1 MKPSSQQEQRY
12 RLTASNVAAYFKHRC
27 DRNFRWNTVEA
38 VCRMKPGIGWNVP
51 RRRHEHSRPGIRL
64 LMEEGD
70 RFEVGNVQSLVEE
83 HGEAAVLTEGV
94 EEEGGRSKVKDLQ
107 FEKFVEM
114 FSAPPFPRFVAQLEV
129 ILQSEQEARL
139 LKHFGL
145 DPQRVKFGPA
155 RPDLLEV
162 LPSAAEGGRPRL
174 RIWDFKASQKARHD
188 HYIQVAYYSFLL
200 DHAVR
205 EAGLTAVEVDTEFAV
220 ICSREG
226 TPPFE
231 LRPYRLAVDDFLRN
245 RAPALFDTP
254 SADAHFHLEDHC
266 SMCEYMDHCRQE
278 ADAHFD
284 LSRVAYLSSESKRR
298 LRAEGI
304 RTHRELAG
312 LADEERVGRLQGA
325 SHDLSVNLARY
336 VSAAQALE
344 DGLPRSLGATTLL
357 MPRYEDVRVVLCAEH
372 DAVTQACFALGL
384 KVYEGWDAENGKP
397 LGTEQ
402 VFVAREKGGEAQIL
416 LEFLHS
422 LNELL
427 RRVDAENR
435 EIAARPV
442 DDHPSVA
449 TAKAECD
456 GVEAATSDFKE
467 RCPRLLKTNS
477 AYESLLAERAALQ
490 ERAKQAKAALKQAQ
504 REAAWELRKQ
514 QQRLH
519 FYVYDTVDLHM
530 LRSVVERHV
539 FDEEPAELA
548 EQVSHLVRLF
558 PPSSILQDAETFR
571 SVPGT
576 VVTQVLRS
584 IVALPAPYTY
594 DLETVSKTYQP
605 TDAEGEEKGYT
616 FRPRYGFGW
625 EFTNQVAFE
634 RIHDAWSGKGYNP
647 DPRNPERQLTA
658 EGVFERI
665 EETVRNKLRATDSVI
680 RRLKQ
685 EFGDALLLRK
695 EPFLLYSEFD
705 PLDFRLLEALRTF
718 SLLETSFEELEV
730 KHVHT
735 LPVEDRVGKFVC
747 VSGLRYVDG
756 SEQPDG
762 SMWFT
767 FDAASRDV
775 KFDAGEYNLVVTP
788 ERQPEVLLG
797 DIDGRLFERS
807 FRAGDL
813 KVTLIEYDLRGDPPR
828 LRLLPDNPDKF
839 KEKLDLT
846 QPCVLDQL
854 YVDYNS
860 NRVMRVLRGL
870 HENPQAAAHLHELL
884 KGGVVEDWQP
894 PAAGC
899 GAAERRL
906 RELVEAS
913 GNNPN
918 GLLNEGQWAAW
929 RGVFREP
936 LTLIW
941 GPPGTGK
948 THTVAH
954 ILVGYAL
961 AAREAGQPLR
971 ILVTASTHH
980 AIVNVLRKT
989 AELAGEYGL
998 GIESLAV
1005 SKLQG
1010 SGNAADEE
1018 LPGSVER
1025 VGDAG
1030 LATLLGRESP
1040 CVVVGGTVWSIYKG
1054 MKEAGGLIQ
1063 QWFDVVLVDEA
1074 SQMKLS
1080 DALVAF
1086 SSSKANSNIILAG
1099 DDQQLPPIIHGSYP
1113 EEHGHMLSS
1122 VFAFVRRRLNEVSSE
1137 DPAAK
1142 ERMLFQLEEN
1152 FRMNEPLTA
1161 YPREVLYEGRF
1172 RSTKPGIRVATSQSI
1187 DFASLDPLD
1196 ILLHPERPVALCRY
1210 AAPRSFTA
1218 RNPVEAELVAAVT
1231 ERLSRILIDERT
1243 GEPFTPR
1250 EFARRALA
1258 VLSPHRAQNSA
1269 IRQAL
1274 RERGFDTAA
1283 RPLPLVDTV
1292 EKLQGKERQVI
1303 LVSYGVADEEYAS
1316 AEAEFLLS
1324 RNRFNVAATRAER
1337 KLVVFCS
1344 DTVLDLVPTDR
1355 VVLLES
1361 MMLKE
1366 FRHYCCDGHARVPW
1380 PSAEDGEILLNIQWK
1395 SFGTNPIVD
1404 G

>member
-1 MKPSSQQEQRY
+1 MKPSSQPEQRY

-38 VCRMKPGIGWNVP
+38 VLRMKPGIGWNVP
-51 RRRHEHSRPGIRL
+51 RRHHEHSRPGIRL

-70 RFEVGNVQSLVEE
+70 RFEVGNVESYLEA
-83 HGEAAVLTEGV
+83 HGEAAVLSEGI
-94 EEEGGRSKVKDLQ
+94 EEEGGRRKVKDLK
-107 FEKFVEM
+107 FERFVEA
-114 FSAPPFPRFVAQLEV
+114 FAAAPFPQFVAQLEV
-129 ILQSEQEARL
+129 ILQPEQEARL
-139 LKHFGL
+139 LGQFGL
-145 DPQRVKFGPA
+145 DPRRVKVGPA

-162 LPSAAEGGRPRL
+162 LPPAAEGGRTRL

-205 EAGLTAVEVDTEFAV
+205 ETGLTSVEVDLDFAV

-254 SADAHFHLEDHC
+254 SADAHFHVEDHC
-266 SMCEYMDHCRQE
+266 SMCEYMDQCRQE
-278 ADAHFD
+278 ADAHYD
-284 LSRVAYLSSESKRR
+284 LSRVAYISSESKRR
-298 LRAEGI
+298 LRAEGV
-304 RTHRELAG
+304 RTHRELAA
-312 LADEERVGRLQGA
+312 LADEARVERLQA
-325 SHDLSVNLARY
+325 SSHDLSVNLTRY
-336 VSAAQALE
+336 VSAALALE
-344 DGLPRSLGATTLL
+344 DGLPRGLGATTLL

-372 DAVTQACFALGL
+372 DAVTQTCFALGL

-397 LGTEQ
+397 LGIEQ

-416 LEFLHS
+416 LEFLRS

-442 DDHPSVA
+442 NDHPSVA

-456 GVEAATSDFKE
+456 GAEAAAGDFKA
-467 RCPRLLKTNS
+467 RCPRLLKTNP

-490 ERAKQAKAALKQAQ
+490 ERAKQAKVALKQAQ
-504 REAAWELRKQ
+504 REASWELRKQ
-514 QQRLH
+514 QRRLH
-519 FYVYDTVDLHM
+519 FYVYDTLDLHV
-530 LRSVVERHV
+530 LRSIIERHV
-539 FDEEPAELA
+539 FDEEPAEMI

-558 PPSSILQDAETFR
+558 PSSSILQDAETFR

-594 DLETVSKTYQP
+594 DLATVSKAYQP

-647 DPRNPERQLTA
+647 DPRNPERQLSA
-658 EGVFERI
+658 EGVYERI
-665 EETVRNKLRATDSVI
+665 EETVRDKLRATDSVI

-685 EFGDALLLRK
+685 EFGDSLLLRK
-695 EPFLLYSEFD
+695 EPFLLYGEFD

-718 SLLETSFEELEV
+718 SLLETSLEELEV

-747 VSGLRYVDG
+747 VSGLRFVEG

-797 DIDGRLFERS
+797 DADGKLFERS
-807 FRAGDL
+807 FRAGDF
-813 KVTLIEYDLRGDPPR
+813 KVTLVEYDLRGNPPC

-839 KEKLDLT
+839 KERLDLT

-860 NRVMRVLRGL
+860 GRVMRVLRGL

-884 KGGVVEDWQP
+884 KGGAIGGWQP
-894 PAAGC
+894 PVAAYA
-899 GAAERRL
+899 AAERRL
-906 RELVEAS
+906 RELIEAS
-913 GNNPN
+913 GNNPD

-929 RGVFREP
+929 RGIFGEP

-961 AAREAGQPLR
+961 AALDAGRPLR
-971 ILVTASTHH
+971 ILVTAATHH

-989 AELAGEYGL
+989 AELAGAYGPGAAGL
-998 GIESLAV
+998 TVA
-1005 SKLQG
+1005 KLQG
-1010 SGNAADEE
+1010 SGNPADEE
-1018 LPGSVER
+1018 LPTSVGR
-1025 VGDAG
+1025 VADAG
-1030 LATLLGRESP
+1030 LAALLQSESP
-1040 CVVVGGTVWSIYKG
+1040 CVVVGGTVWSVYKG
-1054 MKEAGGLIQ
+1054 MKEAGALIQ

-1074 SQMKLS
+1074 SQMKLP
-1080 DALVAF
+1080 DALIAF

-1113 EEHGHMLSS
+1113 EEYGHMLNS
-1122 VFAFVRRRLNEVSSE
+1122 VFAFVRHRINDAAAE
-1137 DPAAK
+1137 DPAIK
-1142 ERMLFQLEEN
+1142 GRTLFQLEEN

-1161 YPREVLYEGRF
+1161 YPRDVLYEGRF
-1172 RSTKPGIRVATSQSI
+1172 RSTKPEIRIATTQPIAFDSADII
-1187 DFASLDPLD
+1187 DL
-1196 ILLHPERPVALCRY
+1196 LLHPERPVVICHY

-1218 RNPVEAELVAAVT
+1218 RNPVEAELVAALA
-1231 ERLSRILIDERT
+1231 EKLSRVLIDEKT
-1243 GEPFTPR
+1243 EEVFTPR

-1274 RERGFDTAA
+1274 RERGFDTASK
-1283 RPLPLVDTV
+1283 PLPLIDTV

-1303 LVSYGVADEEYAS
+1303 LVSYGVADEEYAE

-1344 DTVLDLVPTDR
+1344 DTVLDVVPTDR
-1355 VVLLES
+1355 CVLLES
-1361 MMLKE
+1361 MMFKE
-1366 FRHYCCDGHARVPW
+1366 FRHYCCDGSAQIPW
-1380 PSAEDGEILLNIQWK
+1380 NSAEDGEILLNVQWK
-1395 SFGTNPIVD
+1395 GF
-1404 G
+1404 

>member
-1 MKPSSQQEQRY
+1 
-12 RLTASNVAAYFKHRC
+12 
-27 DRNFRWNTVEA
+27 
-38 VCRMKPGIGWNVP
+38 
-51 RRRHEHSRPGIRL
+51 
-64 LMEEGD
+64 
-70 RFEVGNVQSLVEE
+70 
-83 HGEAAVLTEGV
+83 
-94 EEEGGRSKVKDLQ
+94 
-107 FEKFVEM
+107 
-114 FSAPPFPRFVAQLEV
+114 
-129 ILQSEQEARL
+129 
-139 LKHFGL
+139 
-145 DPQRVKFGPA
+145 
-155 RPDLLEV
+155 
-162 LPSAAEGGRPRL
+162 
-174 RIWDFKASQKARHD
+174 
-188 HYIQVAYYSFLL
+188 
-200 DHAVR
+200 
-205 EAGLTAVEVDTEFAV
+205 
-220 ICSREG
+220 
-226 TPPFE
+226 
-231 LRPYRLAVDDFLRN
+231 
-245 RAPALFDTP
+245 
-254 SADAHFHLEDHC
+254 
-266 SMCEYMDHCRQE
+266 
-278 ADAHFD
+278 
-284 LSRVAYLSSESKRR
+284 
-298 LRAEGI
+298 
-304 RTHRELAG
+304 
-312 LADEERVGRLQGA
+312 
-325 SHDLSVNLARY
+325 
-336 VSAAQALE
+336 
-344 DGLPRSLGATTLL
+344 

-372 DAVTQACFALGL
+372 DAVTQTCFALGL

-397 LGTEQ
+397 VGSEQ

-416 LEFLHS
+416 LEFLRA

-435 EIAARPV
+435 EVAARPV
-442 DDHPSVA
+442 DDHPAVA
-449 TAKAECD
+449 AAKAECD
-456 GVEAATSDFKE
+456 GVDAALNDFKA
-467 RCPRLLKTNS
+467 RCPRLTKTNP
-477 AYESLLAERAALQ
+477 AYETLLAERAALQ
-490 ERAKQAKAALKQAQ
+490 ERVKQSKAALKQAQ
-504 REAAWELRKQ
+504 RDAAWELRKQ
-514 QQRLH
+514 QRRLH
-519 FYVYDTVDLHM
+519 FYVYDTVDLHV

-594 DLETVSKTYQP
+594 DLATVSKAYRP
-605 TDAEGEEKGYT
+605 TGAEGEEKGYT

-634 RIHDAWSGKGYNP
+634 RIHDAWGGKGYNP
-647 DPRNPERQLTA
+647 DPRNPERQLSA
-658 EGVFERI
+658 EGVYERI

-695 EPFLLYSEFD
+695 EPFLLYGEFD
-705 PLDFRLLEALRTF
+705 PLNFRLLEALRTF
-718 SLLETSFEELEV
+718 SLLETSFEEMEV

-747 VSGLRYVDG
+747 VSGLRSVEG

-767 FDAASRDV
+767 FDAASKDV
-775 KFDAGEYNLVVTP
+775 KFDTGEYNLVVTP

-797 DIDGRLFERS
+797 DIDGRLFDRS

-813 KVTLIEYDLRGDPPR
+813 KVTLVEYDLRGDPPR
-828 LRLLPDNPDKF
+828 LRLLPDNPNKF
-839 KEKLDLT
+839 KERLDLT

-860 NRVMRVLRGL
+860 GRVMRVLRGL
-870 HENPQAAAHLHELL
+870 HENSQAAAHLHELL
-884 KGGVVEDWQP
+884 KGVVVEDWQP

-899 GAAERRL
+899 GEAERRL
-906 RELVEAS
+906 RELIKAS
-913 GNNPN
+913 GHDPD
-918 GLLNEGQWAAW
+918 GLLNDGQWAAW
-929 RGVFREP
+929 RGVFHEP
-936 LTLIW
+936 LTLVW

-961 AAREAGQPLR
+961 AARDAGRPLR

-989 AELAGEYGL
+989 AELAGQYSL
-998 GIESLAV
+998 GAESLKV
-1005 SKLQG
+1005 YKLQG
-1010 SGNAADEE
+1010 SGNAADAE
-1018 LPGSVER
+1018 LPASVER
-1025 VGDAG
+1025 VGNDG
-1030 LATLLGRESP
+1030 LAMLLQTESP
-1040 CVVVGGTVWSIYKG
+1040 CVVVGGTVWSVYKG
-1054 MKEAGGLIQ
+1054 LKEAGGLIQ

-1074 SQMKLS
+1074 SQIKLP

-1086 SSSKANSNIILAG
+1086 SSSKPNSNIILAG

-1113 EEHGHMLSS
+1113 EEHGHILNS
-1122 VFAFVRRRLNEVSSE
+1122 VFAFVRHRIGEAAAG
-1137 DPAAK
+1137 DPAVK

-1161 YPREVLYEGRF
+1161 YPRDVLYEGRF
-1172 RSTKPGIRVATSQSI
+1172 RSTKPEIRIATTQPV
-1187 DFASLDPLD
+1187 DFASADLFDL
-1196 ILLHPERPVALCRY
+1196 ILHPERPVVLCRY

-1218 RNPVEAELVAAVT
+1218 RNPFEAELVAALA
-1231 ERLSRILIDERT
+1231 ERLSHTLIDEKT
-1243 GEPFTPR
+1243 GEVFTPR

-1283 RPLPLVDTV
+1283 KPLPLVDTV

-1303 LVSYGVADEEYAS
+1303 LVSYGVADEEYAE

-1344 DTVLDLVPTDR
+1344 DTVLDVVPTDR
-1355 VVLLES
+1355 RVLLES

-1366 FRHYCCDGHARVPW
+1366 FRHYCSDGHTRVLW
-1380 PSAEDGEILLNIQWK
+1380 PSAEDGEILMDVQWRG
-1395 SFGTNPIVD
+1395 F
-1404 G
+1404 

>member
-1 MKPSSQQEQRY
+1 MNPSSQQEQRY

-38 VCRMKPGIGWNVP
+38 VLRTKPGIGWNVP

-70 RFEVGNVQSLVEE
+70 RFEVGNVESYVETYD
-83 HGEAAVLTEGV
+83 EAAVLTEGI
-94 EEEGGRSKVKDLQ
+94 EEEGGRRKVKDLK
-107 FEKFVEM
+107 FERFVEA
-114 FSAPPFPRFVAQLEV
+114 FAAAPLPRFVAQLEV
-129 ILQSEQEARL
+129 ILNPEQEARL
-139 LKHFGL
+139 LEQFGL
-145 DPQRVKFGPA
+145 DPRRVKFGPA

-162 LPSAAEGGRPRL
+162 LPPAAEGDSSRL

-200 DHAVR
+200 DHIVR
-205 EAGLTAVEVDTEFAV
+205 ETGLTSVEVDLDFGV

-245 RAPALFDTP
+245 HAQALFDTP
-254 SADAHFHLEDHC
+254 SADAHFHVEDHC

-278 ADAHFD
+278 ADAHYD
-284 LSRVAYLSSESKRR
+284 LSRVAYISSESKRR
-298 LRAEGI
+298 LRAEGV
-304 RTHRELAG
+304 RTHRELAA
-312 LADEERVGRLQGA
+312 LADEARVERLQA
-325 SHDLSVNLARY
+325 SSHDLSVNLARY

-372 DAVTQACFALGL
+372 DAVTQTCFALGL
-384 KVYEGWDAENGKP
+384 KVYEGWDAENGKAI
-397 LGTEQ
+397 GSEQ

-416 LEFLHS
+416 LEFLRA
-422 LNELL
+422 LNGLL
-427 RRVDAENR
+427 KRVDAENR
-435 EIAARPV
+435 EVAARPT
-442 DDHPSVA
+442 DDYPAVA
-449 TAKAECD
+449 AAKAECD
-456 GVEAATSDFKE
+456 GADAALNDFKA
-467 RCPRLLKTNS
+467 RCPRLTKTNP

-490 ERAKQAKAALKQAQ
+490 ERAKQSKAALKQAQ
-504 REAAWELRKQ
+504 RDAQWELRKQ
-514 QQRLH
+514 QRRLH
-519 FYVYDTVDLHM
+519 FYVYDTVDLHV
-530 LRSVVERHV
+530 LRSIIERHV
-539 FDEEPAELA
+539 FDEEPAEMI
-548 EQVSHLVRLF
+548 EQVSNLVRLF

-584 IVALPAPYTY
+584 IVALPAPYAY
-594 DLETVSKTYQP
+594 DLATVSKAYQP
-605 TDAEGEEKGYT
+605 TGAEGEEKGYT

-647 DPRNPERQLTA
+647 DPRNPERQLSA
-658 EGVFERI
+658 EGVYERI

-685 EFGDALLLRK
+685 EFGGALLLRK
-695 EPFLLYSEFD
+695 EPFLLYGEFD
-705 PLDFRLLEALRTF
+705 PLNFRLLEALRTF
-718 SLLETSFEELEV
+718 SLLETSLEELEV

-747 VSGLRYVDG
+747 VSGLRYIEG

-813 KVTLIEYDLRGDPPR
+813 KVTLVEYDLRSDPPR
-828 LRLLPDNPDKF
+828 LRLLPDNLDKF
-839 KEKLDLT
+839 KEKIDLT

-884 KGGVVEDWQP
+884 KGGVVEGWQP
-894 PAAGC
+894 PVAEC
-899 GAAERRL
+899 GTAEHGL
-906 RELVEAS
+906 KELIEAS
-913 GNNPN
+913 GCDPD

-929 RGVFREP
+929 RGVFCEP
-936 LTLIW
+936 LTLVW

-954 ILVGYAL
+954 ILIGYAL
-961 AAREAGQPLR
+961 AAREAGRPLR

-989 AELAGEYGL
+989 AELASSYGL
-998 GIESLAV
+998 GAESLTV
-1005 SKLQG
+1005 YKLQG
-1010 SGNAADEE
+1010 SGNAADVE
-1018 LPGSVER
+1018 LPASVER
-1025 VGDAG
+1025 VGNDS
-1030 LATLLGRESP
+1030 LASLLQTESP
-1040 CVVVGGTVWSIYKG
+1040 CVVVGGTVWSVYKG
-1054 MKEAGGLIQ
+1054 MKEAGGFIQ

-1074 SQMKLS
+1074 SQMKLP

-1086 SSSKANSNIILAG
+1086 SASKANSNIILAG

-1113 EEHGHMLSS
+1113 EEHEHMLSS
-1122 VFAFVRRRLNEVSSE
+1122 VFAFVRQRIGEAAAE
-1137 DPAAK
+1137 DPAIK
-1142 ERMLFQLEEN
+1142 GRMLFQLEEN

-1161 YPREVLYEGRF
+1161 YPRDVLYEGRF
-1172 RSTKPGIRVATSQSI
+1172 RSAKPQIRIATTGPI
-1187 DFASLDPLD
+1187 DLDSDDILD
-1196 ILLHPERPVALCRY
+1196 LLLHPERPVVLCRY
-1210 AAPRSFTA
+1210 TAPRSFTA
-1218 RNPVEAELVAAVT
+1218 RNPFEAELVAALA
-1231 ERLSRILIDERT
+1231 EKLSHTLIDERT
-1243 GEPFTPR
+1243 GEVFTPR
-1250 EFARRALA
+1250 EFARKALA

-1274 RERGFDTAA
+1274 RERGFDAAA

-1292 EKLQGKERQVI
+1292 EKLQGKERQVV
-1303 LVSYGVADEEYAS
+1303 LVSYGVADEEYVE

-1344 DTVLDLVPTDR
+1344 DTVLDVVPTDR
-1355 VVLLES
+1355 RVLLES

-1366 FRHYCCDGHARVPW
+1366 FRHYCSDGHTRVPW
-1380 PSAEDGEILLNIQWK
+1380 PSAADGEILLNIQWK
-1395 SFGTNPIVD
+1395 GFKTHTQL
-1404 G
+1404 

>member
-38 VCRMKPGIGWNVP
+38 VSRMKPGIGWNVP

-70 RFEVGNVQSLVEE
+70 RFEVGNVESLVREYGEE
-83 HGEAAVLTEGV
+83 TVLTEGV
-94 EEEGGRSKVKDLQ
+94 EEDAGRRKVKDLQ
-107 FEKFVEM
+107 FDNFLKAFA
-114 FSAPPFPRFVAQLEV
+114 APTIPRFVAQLEV
-129 ILQSEQEARL
+129 ILNPEQEARL
-139 LKHFGL
+139 LEQFGL
-145 DPQRVKFGPA
+145 DPLRVKFGPA

-162 LPSAAEGGRPRL
+162 LPPVAEGGRSQL

-205 EAGLTAVEVDTEFAV
+205 EAGLTSVEVDLDFGV

-245 RAPALFDTP
+245 RAQALFDTP
-254 SADAHFHLEDHC
+254 SADAHFHVEDHC
-266 SMCEYMDHCRQE
+266 SMCEYMDQCRQE
-278 ADAHFD
+278 ADAHYD
-284 LSRVAYLSSESKRR
+284 LSRVAYISSESKRR
-298 LRAEGI
+298 LRAEGV
-304 RTHRELAG
+304 RTHRELAA
-312 LADEERVGRLQGA
+312 LADEARVERLQA
-325 SHDLSVNLARY
+325 SSHDLYVNLTRY

-372 DAVTQACFALGL
+372 DAVTQTCFALGL

-397 LGTEQ
+397 KGSEQ
-402 VFVAREKGGEAQIL
+402 VFVTRKKGGEAKIL
-416 LEFLHS
+416 LEFLRA

-435 EIAARPV
+435 EVAARPV
-442 DDHPSVA
+442 DDQPTVA
-449 TAKAECD
+449 AAKAECD
-456 GVEAATSDFKE
+456 GADAALNDFKA
-467 RCPRLLKTNS
+467 RCPRLTKTNP

-490 ERAKQAKAALKQAQ
+490 ERVKQSKAALKQAQ
-504 REAAWELRKQ
+504 RDAQWELRKQ
-514 QQRLH
+514 QRRLH
-519 FYVYDTVDLHM
+519 LYVYDTVDLHV
-530 LRSVVERHV
+530 LRSVIERHV
-539 FDEEPAELA
+539 FDEEPAEMI

-576 VVTQVLRS
+576 VITQVLRS

-594 DLETVSKTYQP
+594 DLATVSKAYQP

-634 RIHDAWSGKGYNP
+634 RIHDAWGGKGYNP
-647 DPRNPERQLTA
+647 DPRNPERQLSP
-658 EGVFERI
+658 EGVYERI

-685 EFGDALLLRK
+685 EFGEALLLRK
-695 EPFLLYSEFD
+695 EPFLLYGEFD

-747 VSGLRYVDG
+747 VSGLRYVEG

-813 KVTLIEYDLRGDPPR
+813 KVTLVEYDLRSDPPR
-828 LRLLPDNPDKF
+828 LRLLPDKSDKF
-839 KEKLDLT
+839 KEKIDLT

-870 HENPQAAAHLHELL
+870 HENPEAAAHLHELL
-884 KGGVVEDWQP
+884 KGGAIEDWQP
-894 PAAGC
+894 PAAEC
-899 GAAERRL
+899 DAAERRL
-906 RELVEAS
+906 RELIGAS
-913 GNNPN
+913 GNDPD

-961 AAREAGQPLR
+961 AARDAGHPLR

-980 AIVNVLRKT
+980 AIVNVLRKA

-998 GIESLAV
+998 GTESLTV

-1018 LPGSVER
+1018 LPASVER
-1025 VGDAG
+1025 VVDVG

-1040 CVVVGGTVWSIYKG
+1040 CVVVGGTVWSVYKG

-1074 SQMKLS
+1074 SQMKLP
-1080 DALVAF
+1080 DALIAF
-1086 SSSKANSNIILAG
+1086 SSSKTKSNIILAG

-1113 EEHGHMLSS
+1113 EEHEHMLSS
-1122 VFAFVRRRLNEVSSE
+1122 VFAFVRRRMNDAAAE
-1137 DPAAK
+1137 DPAVK
-1142 ERMLFQLEEN
+1142 GRMLFQLEEN

-1161 YPREVLYEGRF
+1161 YPRDVLYEGRF
-1172 RSTKPGIRVATSQSI
+1172 RSTKPQIRITTTEPI
-1187 DFASLDPLD
+1187 DFDSDD
-1196 ILLHPERPVALCRY
+1196 ILALLLHPERPVILCRY

-1218 RNPVEAELVAAVT
+1218 RNPVEAELVAALAET
-1231 ERLSRILIDERT
+1231 LSRVLIDERT
-1243 GEPFTPR
+1243 GAPFTPR

-1355 VVLLES
+1355 RVLLES

-1366 FRHYCCDGHARVPW
+1366 FRHYCSDGHRRISW
-1380 PSAEDGEILLNIQWK
+1380 TSAEEGEISLSVQWK
-1395 SFGTNPIVD
+1395 GFSVTTGD
-1404 G
+1404 A

>member
-1 MKPSSQQEQRY
+1 
-12 RLTASNVAAYFKHRC
+12 
-27 DRNFRWNTVEA
+27 
-38 VCRMKPGIGWNVP
+38 
-51 RRRHEHSRPGIRL
+51 
-64 LMEEGD
+64 
-70 RFEVGNVQSLVEE
+70 
-83 HGEAAVLTEGV
+83 
-94 EEEGGRSKVKDLQ
+94 
-107 FEKFVEM
+107 
-114 FSAPPFPRFVAQLEV
+114 
-129 ILQSEQEARL
+129 
-139 LKHFGL
+139 
-145 DPQRVKFGPA
+145 
-155 RPDLLEV
+155 
-162 LPSAAEGGRPRL
+162 
-174 RIWDFKASQKARHD
+174 
-188 HYIQVAYYSFLL
+188 
-200 DHAVR
+200 
-205 EAGLTAVEVDTEFAV
+205 
-220 ICSREG
+220 
-226 TPPFE
+226 
-231 LRPYRLAVDDFLRN
+231 
-245 RAPALFDTP
+245 
-254 SADAHFHLEDHC
+254 
-266 SMCEYMDHCRQE
+266 
-278 ADAHFD
+278 
-284 LSRVAYLSSESKRR
+284 
-298 LRAEGI
+298 
-304 RTHRELAG
+304 
-312 LADEERVGRLQGA
+312 
-325 SHDLSVNLARY
+325 
-336 VSAAQALE
+336 
-344 DGLPRSLGATTLL
+344 
-357 MPRYEDVRVVLCAEH
+357 
-372 DAVTQACFALGL
+372 
-384 KVYEGWDAENGKP
+384 
-397 LGTEQ
+397 
-402 VFVAREKGGEAQIL
+402 
-416 LEFLHS
+416 
-422 LNELL
+422 
-427 RRVDAENR
+427 
-435 EIAARPV
+435 
-442 DDHPSVA
+442 
-449 TAKAECD
+449 
-456 GVEAATSDFKE
+456 
-467 RCPRLLKTNS
+467 
-477 AYESLLAERAALQ
+477 LLAERAALQ
-490 ERAKQAKAALKQAQ
+490 ERAKQSKAALKQAQ
-504 REAAWELRKQ
+504 RDAAWELRKQ
-514 QQRLH
+514 QRRLH
-519 FYVYDTVDLHM
+519 FYVYDTIDLHV
-530 LRSVVERHV
+530 LRSVIERHV
-539 FDEEPAELA
+539 FDEEPAEMI

-594 DLETVSKTYQP
+594 DLATVSKAYQP

-647 DPRNPERQLTA
+647 DPRNPERQLSP
-658 EGVFERI
+658 EGVYERI
-665 EETVRNKLRATDSVI
+665 EETVRGKLRATDSVI

-685 EFGDALLLRK
+685 EFGEALLLRK
-695 EPFLLYSEFD
+695 EPFLLYGEFD

-730 KHVHT
+730 KHTHT

-747 VSGLRYVDG
+747 VSGLRHVDG
-756 SEQPDG
+756 ADEPDG

-813 KVTLIEYDLRGDPPR
+813 KVTLVEYDLRSDPPR

-839 KEKLDLT
+839 KEKIDLT

-860 NRVMRVLRGL
+860 NRVMRVLSGL

-884 KGGVVEDWQP
+884 KGGAIEDWQP
-894 PAAGC
+894 PSAGC
-899 GAAERRL
+899 GAAELRL
-906 RELVEAS
+906 RALIEAS
-913 GNNPN
+913 GNDPD
-918 GLLNEGQWAAW
+918 GLLNDGQWVAW

-961 AAREAGQPLR
+961 AARDAGRPLR

-998 GIESLAV
+998 GAESLTV

-1018 LPGSVER
+1018 LPASVER

-1040 CVVVGGTVWSIYKG
+1040 CVVVGGTVWSVYKA
-1054 MKEAGGLIQ
+1054 MKEAGGLLQ

-1074 SQMKLS
+1074 SQMKLP
-1080 DALVAF
+1080 DALIAF
-1086 SSSKANSNIILAG
+1086 SASKANSNIILAG
-1099 DDQQLPPIIHGSYP
+1099 DDRQLPPIIHGSYP
-1113 EEHGHMLSS
+1113 EEHEHMLSS
-1122 VFAFVRRRLNEVSSE
+1122 VFAFVRRRMNDAATE
-1137 DPAAK
+1137 DPDAK
-1142 ERMLFQLEEN
+1142 GRMLFQLEEN

-1172 RSTKPGIRVATSQSI
+1172 RSTKPEIRTATTRPI
-1187 DFASLDPLD
+1187 DFASADLLD
-1196 ILLHPERPVALCRY
+1196 ILLHPERPVILCRY
-1210 AAPRSFTA
+1210 ASPRSFTA
-1218 RNPVEAELVAAVT
+1218 RNPVEAELVAAMA
-1231 ERLSRILIDERT
+1231 ERLSRLLVDEKT

-1274 RERGFDTAA
+1274 REHGFDTAA
-1283 RPLPLVDTV
+1283 KPLPLIDTV

-1344 DTVLDLVPTDR
+1344 NTVLDLVPTAR
-1355 VVLLES
+1355 RVLLES

-1366 FRHYCCDGHARVPW
+1366 FRHYCSDGHTRISW
-1380 PSAEDGEILLNIQWK
+1380 TSAEEGEISLNVQWK
-1395 SFGTNPIVD
+1395 GFPVTTGD
-1404 G
+1404 A

>member
-38 VCRMKPGIGWNVP
+38 VSRMKPGIGWNVP

-70 RFEVGNVQSLVEE
+70 RFEVSNVESYVETY
-83 HGEAAVLTEGV
+83 GEAAVLTEGI
-94 EEEGGRSKVKDLQ
+94 EEEGGRRKVKDLK
-107 FEKFVEM
+107 FERFVEA
-114 FSAPPFPRFVAQLEV
+114 FAAAPLPRFVAQLEV
-129 ILQSEQEARL
+129 ILNPEQEARL
-139 LKHFGL
+139 LEQFGL
-145 DPQRVKFGPA
+145 DPRRVKFGPA

-162 LPSAAEGGRPRL
+162 LPPAAEGDSSRL

-200 DHAVR
+200 DHIVR
-205 EAGLTAVEVDTEFAV
+205 ETGLTSVEVDLDFGV

-245 RAPALFDTP
+245 HAQALFDTP
-254 SADAHFHLEDHC
+254 SADAHFHVEDHC

-278 ADAHFD
+278 ADAHYD
-284 LSRVAYLSSESKRR
+284 LSRVAYISSESKRR
-298 LRAEGI
+298 LRAEGV
-304 RTHRELAG
+304 RTHRELAA
-312 LADEERVGRLQGA
+312 LADEARVERLQA
-325 SHDLSVNLARY
+325 SSHDLSVNLARY

-372 DAVTQACFALGL
+372 DAVTQTCFALGL
-384 KVYEGWDAENGKP
+384 KVYEGWDAENGKAI
-397 LGTEQ
+397 GSEQ

-416 LEFLHS
+416 LEFLRA
-422 LNELL
+422 LNGLL
-427 RRVDAENR
+427 KRVDAENR
-435 EIAARPV
+435 EVAARPT
-442 DDHPSVA
+442 DDYPAVA
-449 TAKAECD
+449 AAKAECD
-456 GVEAATSDFKE
+456 GADAALNDFKA
-467 RCPRLLKTNS
+467 RCPRLTKTNP

-490 ERAKQAKAALKQAQ
+490 ERAKQSKAALKQAQ
-504 REAAWELRKQ
+504 RDAQWELRKQ
-514 QQRLH
+514 QRRLH
-519 FYVYDTVDLHM
+519 FYVYDTVDLHV
-530 LRSVVERHV
+530 LRSIIERHV
-539 FDEEPAELA
+539 FDEEPAEMI
-548 EQVSHLVRLF
+548 EQVSNLVRLF

-594 DLETVSKTYQP
+594 DLATVSKAYQP

-647 DPRNPERQLTA
+647 DPRNPERQLSA

-665 EETVRNKLRATDSVI
+665 EETVRNKLRAIDSVI

-685 EFGDALLLRK
+685 EFGGALLLRK
-695 EPFLLYSEFD
+695 EPFLLYGEFD
-705 PLDFRLLEALRTF
+705 PLNFRLLEALRTF
-718 SLLETSFEELEV
+718 SLLETSLEELEV

-747 VSGLRYVDG
+747 VSGLRYIEG

-813 KVTLIEYDLRGDPPR
+813 KVTLVEYDLRSDPPR
-828 LRLLPDNPDKF
+828 LRLLPDNLDKF
-839 KEKLDLT
+839 KEKIDLT

-860 NRVMRVLRGL
+860 NRVMRVLSGL

-884 KGGVVEDWQP
+884 KGGAIEDWQP

-899 GAAERRL
+899 GAAELRL
-906 RELVEAS
+906 RELIEVS
-913 GNNPN
+913 GHDPD
-918 GLLNEGQWAAW
+918 GLLNDGQWAAW

-961 AAREAGQPLR
+961 AARDAGRPLR

-989 AELAGEYGL
+989 AELAAEYGL
-998 GIESLAV
+998 GAESLTV

-1018 LPGSVER
+1018 LPTSVER
-1025 VGDAG
+1025 VADTE
-1030 LATLLGRESP
+1030 LATLLQRESP
-1040 CVVVGGTVWSIYKG
+1040 CVVVGGTVWSVYKG

-1074 SQMKLS
+1074 SQMKLP
-1080 DALVAF
+1080 DALIAF

-1113 EEHGHMLSS
+1113 EEHEHMLSS
-1122 VFAFVRRRLNEVSSE
+1122 VFAFVRRRMNDAAAE
-1137 DPAAK
+1137 DPAVK
-1142 ERMLFQLEEN
+1142 GRVLFQLEEN

-1161 YPREVLYEGRF
+1161 YPRDVLYEGRF
-1172 RSTKPGIRVATSQSI
+1172 RSTKPQIRITTTEPI
-1187 DFASLDPLD
+1187 DFDSDD
-1196 ILLHPERPVALCRY
+1196 ILALLLHPERPVILCRY

-1218 RNPVEAELVAAVT
+1218 RNPVEAELVAALA
-1231 ERLSRILIDERT
+1231 ERLSHVLIDEKT
-1243 GEPFTPR
+1243 GEVFTPR
-1250 EFARRALA
+1250 EFVRRALA

-1274 RERGFDTAA
+1274 RDRGFDTAA
-1283 RPLPLVDTV
+1283 KPLPLVDTV

-1303 LVSYGVADEEYAS
+1303 LVSYGVADEEYAE

-1355 VVLLES
+1355 IVLLES

-1380 PSAEDGEILLNIQWK
+1380 ASAGDGEILLSVQWK
-1395 SFGTNPIVD
+1395 SFGANRSVD

>member
-38 VCRMKPGIGWNVP
+38 VLRMKPGIGWNVP

-70 RFEVGNVQSLVEE
+70 KFEVGNVESYVETY
-83 HGEAAVLTEGV
+83 GAASVLTEGV
-94 EEEGGRSKVKDLQ
+94 EEEGGRRKVKDVK
-107 FEKFVEM
+107 FEKFVEA
-114 FSAPPFPRFVAQLEV
+114 FAAPPFPRFVAQLEV
-129 ILQSEQEARL
+129 VLGPEQEAGL
-139 LKHFGL
+139 LERFGL
-145 DPQRVKFGPA
+145 DPLRVKFGPA

-162 LPSAAEGGRPRL
+162 LPPAAEGGKARL

-205 EAGLTAVEVDTEFAV
+205 DAGLASVEVDLDFGV

-245 RAPALFDTP
+245 RAQALFDTP
-254 SADAHFHLEDHC
+254 SADAHFHVEDHC
-266 SMCEYMDHCRQE
+266 SMCEYMEQCRQE
-278 ADAHFD
+278 ADAHYD
-284 LSRVAYLSSESKRR
+284 LSRVAYISSESKRR
-298 LRAEGI
+298 LRADGV
-304 RTHRELAG
+304 RTHRELAA
-312 LADEERVGRLQGA
+312 LADEARVERLQA
-325 SHDLSVNLARY
+325 SSHDLSINLPRY

-372 DAVTQACFALGL
+372 DAVTQTCFALGL

-397 LGTEQ
+397 VGSEQ
-402 VFVAREKGGEAQIL
+402 VFIAREKGGEAQIL
-416 LEFLHS
+416 LEFLRA

-435 EIAARPV
+435 EIAARPT

-449 TAKAECD
+449 AAKAECD
-456 GVEAATSDFKE
+456 GAEAAGSDFKA
-467 RCPRLLKTNS
+467 RCPVLRKTNP
-477 AYESLLAERAALQ
+477 AYESLLAERTSLQ
-490 ERAKQAKAALKQAQ
+490 ERVKQSKAALKQAQ

-514 QQRLH
+514 QRRLH
-519 FYVYDTVDLHM
+519 FYVYDTVDLHV

-539 FDEEPAELA
+539 FDEEPTEMI

-594 DLETVSKTYQP
+594 DLATVSKAYQP
-605 TDAEGEEKGYT
+605 TGAEGEERGYT

-634 RIHDAWSGKGYNP
+634 RIHDAWNGKGYNP
-647 DPRNPERQLTA
+647 DPRNPERQLSP
-658 EGVFERI
+658 EGVYERI

-695 EPFLLYSEFD
+695 ETFLLYGEFD

-747 VSGLRYVDG
+747 VSGLRFIES
-756 SEQPDG
+756 SEQPDV

-797 DIDGRLFERS
+797 DIDGRLFDRS

-813 KVTLIEYDLRGDPPR
+813 KVTLVEYDLRSDPPR

-839 KEKLDLT
+839 KEKIDLT

-860 NRVMRVLRGL
+860 NRVMRVLSGL

-884 KGGVVEDWQP
+884 KGRTIEGWQP

-899 GAAERRL
+899 GAAELQL
-906 RELVEAS
+906 RGLIEAS
-913 GNNPN
+913 GNDPD
-918 GLLNEGQWAAW
+918 GLLNDGQWAAW

-961 AAREAGQPLR
+961 AARDAGRPLC

-989 AELAGEYGL
+989 AELAAEYGL
-998 GIESLAV
+998 GAESLTV
-1005 SKLQG
+1005 SKLRG

-1018 LPGSVER
+1018 LPPSVER
-1025 VGDAG
+1025 VADTE
-1030 LATLLGRESP
+1030 LAALLQRESP
-1040 CVVVGGTVWSIYKG
+1040 CVVVGGTVWSVYKG
-1054 MKEAGGLIQ
+1054 MKEAGDLLQ

-1074 SQMKLS
+1074 SQMKLP
-1080 DALVAF
+1080 DALIAF
-1086 SSSKANSNIILAG
+1086 SSSKTNSNIILAG
-1099 DDQQLPPIIHGSYP
+1099 DDQQLPPIIHGNYP
-1113 EEHGHMLSS
+1113 EEHEHMLSS
-1122 VFAFVRRRLNEVSSE
+1122 VFAFVRHRMNDAAAE
-1137 DPAAK
+1137 DPTIR

-1161 YPREVLYEGRF
+1161 YPRDVLYAGRF
-1172 RSTKPGIRVATSQSI
+1172 RSTKPEIRIATTQPI
-1187 DFASLDPLD
+1187 DFDSSDLLD
-1196 ILLHPERPVALCRY
+1196 ILLHPERPVVLCRY
-1210 AAPRSFTA
+1210 ASPRSFTA
-1218 RNPVEAELVAAVT
+1218 RNPVEAELVAALA

-1250 EFARRALA
+1250 DFARRALA

-1283 RPLPLVDTV
+1283 KPLPLVDTV

-1303 LVSYGVADEEYAS
+1303 LVSYGVADEEYAE

-1344 DTVLDLVPTDR
+1344 DTVLDVVPTDR
-1355 VVLLES
+1355 GVLLES

-1366 FRHYCCDGHARVPW
+1366 FRHYCCDGYARVPW
-1380 PSAEDGEILLNIQWK
+1380 ASAEDGEILLSVQWK
-1395 SFGTNPIVD
+1395 GFGTNPSVD

>member
-1 MKPSSQQEQRY
+1 MKASAKFSNKLRYKRY

-38 VCRMKPGIGWNVP
+38 VLRMKPGIGWNVP
-51 RRRHEHSRPGIRL
+51 RRRHEHSRAGIRL

-70 RFEVGNVQSLVEE
+70 RFEVDNVEAYVEAY
-83 HGEAAVLTEGV
+83 GEAAVLTEGL
-94 EEEGGRSKVKDLQ
+94 EEEGNRRKVKDLT
-107 FEKFVEM
+107 FDRFVEA
-114 FSAPPFPRFVAQLEV
+114 FAAPPLPRFVAQLEV
-129 ILQSEQEARL
+129 ILTPEQEARL
-139 LKHFGL
+139 LGQFGL
-145 DPQRVKFGPA
+145 DPRRVKFGPA

-162 LPSAAEGGRPRL
+162 LPPAAEGGKARL

-205 EAGLTAVEVDTEFAV
+205 EAGLTSVEVDTEFAV

-254 SADAHFHLEDHC
+254 SADAHFHVEDHC
-266 SMCEYMDHCRQE
+266 SMCEYMDQCRQE

-284 LSRVAYLSSESKRR
+284 LSRVAYISSESKRR
-298 LRAEGI
+298 LRAEGV
-304 RTHRELAG
+304 RTHRELAA
-312 LADEERVGRLQGA
+312 LADAEQSARLQA
-325 SHDLSVNLARY
+325 SSHDLSVNLARY

-372 DAVTQACFALGL
+372 DAVTQRCFAFGL
-384 KVYEGWDAENGKP
+384 KVYEGWDAENGKAK
-397 LGTEQ
+397 GGEQ

-416 LEFLHS
+416 LEFLRA

-435 EIAARPV
+435 EVAARPV
-442 DDHPSVA
+442 DDHPAVA
-449 TAKAECD
+449 AAQAECD
-456 GVEAATSDFKE
+456 GADTALNDFKAS
-467 RCPRLLKTNS
+467 CPRLTKTNP

-490 ERAKQAKAALKQAQ
+490 ERVKQSKAALKQAQ

-514 QQRLH
+514 QRRLH
-519 FYVYDTVDLHM
+519 FYVYDTVDLHV
-530 LRSVVERHV
+530 LRSVIERHV
-539 FDEEPAELA
+539 FDEEPAEMV

-594 DLETVSKTYQP
+594 DLATVSKAYQP
-605 TDAEGEEKGYT
+605 TGAEGEEKGYT
-616 FRPRYGFGW
+616 FHPRYGFGW

-634 RIHDAWSGKGYNP
+634 RIHDAWSGRGYNP

-658 EGVFERI
+658 EGVYERI
-665 EETVRNKLRATDSVI
+665 EETLRNKLRATDSVI

-695 EPFLLYSEFD
+695 EPFLLYGEFD
-705 PLDFRLLEALRTF
+705 PLNFRLLEALRTF
-718 SLLETSFEELEV
+718 SLLETSLEELEV

-747 VSGLRYVDG
+747 VSGLRFIEG
-756 SEQPDG
+756 SEQADG

-767 FDAASRDV
+767 FDAASKDV

-813 KVTLIEYDLRGDPPR
+813 KVTLVEYDLRRDPPR
-828 LRLLPDNPDKF
+828 LRLLPDKSDKF
-839 KEKLDLT
+839 KERLDLT
-846 QPCVLDQL
+846 QPCALDQL

-860 NRVMRVLRGL
+860 GRVMRVLRGL
-870 HENPQAAAHLHELL
+870 NENTEAAAHLHALL
-884 KGGVVEDWQP
+884 KGGVVEGWQP
-894 PAAGC
+894 PVAAC

-906 RELVEAS
+906 RELIEAS
-913 GNNPN
+913 GHDPD

-961 AAREAGQPLR
+961 AARDVGRPLR

-989 AELAGEYGL
+989 AELAGAYGL
-998 GIESLAV
+998 KAESLTV
-1005 SKLQG
+1005 SKLRG
-1010 SGNAADEE
+1010 SGNAADGE
-1018 LPGSVER
+1018 LPASVER
-1025 VGDAG
+1025 VSDDG
-1030 LATLLGRESP
+1030 LAALLQSESP
-1040 CVVVGGTVWSIYKG
+1040 CVVVGGTVWSVYKG
-1054 MKEAGGLIQ
+1054 MKEASALIQ

-1074 SQMKLS
+1074 SQMKLP
-1080 DALVAF
+1080 DALIAF
-1086 SSSKANSNIILAG
+1086 SSSKAHSNIILAG

-1113 EEHGHMLSS
+1113 EEHGHMLNS
-1122 VFAFVRRRLNEVSSE
+1122 VFAFVRRRINDAAAQ
-1137 DPAAK
+1137 DPASK
-1142 ERMLFQLEEN
+1142 GRMLFQLEEN

-1161 YPREVLYEGRF
+1161 YPRDVLYEGRF
-1172 RSTKPGIRVATSQSI
+1172 RSTKPQIRIATTQPI
-1187 DFASLDPLD
+1187 DFDSADPLD
-1196 ILLHPERPVALCRY
+1196 IILHPARPVVLCRY

-1218 RNPVEAELVAAVT
+1218 RNPFEAELVAALA
-1231 ERLSRILIDERT
+1231 ERLSHVLVDEKT
-1243 GEPFTPR
+1243 GAVFTPK

-1274 RERGFDTAA
+1274 RERGLDTAA
-1283 RPLPLVDTV
+1283 KPLPLIDTV

-1303 LVSYGVADEEYAS
+1303 LVSYGVADEEYAA

-1337 KLVVFCS
+1337 KLVVLCS
-1344 DTVLDLVPTDR
+1344 DTILDLVPTDR
-1355 VVLLES
+1355 RVLLES

-1366 FRHYCCDGHARVPW
+1366 FRHYCCDGHARMAW
-1380 PSAEDGEILLNIQWK
+1380 MSADDGEILLKVQWK
-1395 SFGTNPIVD
+1395 GF
-1404 G
+1404 

>member
-1 MKPSSQQEQRY
+1 MKPPSQQEQRY

-38 VCRMKPGIGWNVP
+38 VFRMKPGIGWNVP
-51 RRRHEHSRPGIRL
+51 RRRHEHSRLGIRL

-70 RFEVGNVQSLVEE
+70 RFEVGNVESYVETY
-83 HGEAAVLTEGV
+83 GAAAVLTEGV
-94 EEEGGRSKVKDLQ
+94 EDEGGRRKVKDLK
-107 FEKFVEM
+107 FERFVEA
-114 FSAPPFPRFVAQLEV
+114 FAAPPFPQFVAQLEIV
-129 ILQSEQEARL
+129 LQPEQEARL
-139 LKHFGL
+139 LGQFGL
-145 DPQRVKFGPA
+145 DPRRVKFGPA

-162 LPSAAEGGRPRL
+162 LPPAMEGGKARL

-205 EAGLTAVEVDTEFAV
+205 DAGLTSVEVDTEFGV

-226 TPPFE
+226 TPPFD

-245 RAPALFDTP
+245 RAPSLFDTP
-254 SADAHFHLEDHC
+254 SADAHFHVEDYC
-266 SMCEYMDHCRQE
+266 SMCEYMDSCRQE

-284 LSRVAYLSSESKRR
+284 LSRVAYISSESKRR
-298 LRAEGI
+298 LRAEGV
-304 RTHRELAG
+304 RTHRELAV
-312 LADEERVGRLQGA
+312 LADEGRIERLQA
-325 SHDLSVNLARY
+325 SSHDLSVNLPRY
-336 VSAAQALE
+336 VSAARALE

-372 DAVTQACFALGL
+372 DAVTQTCFALGL
-384 KVYEGWDAENGKP
+384 KVYEGWDAENGKAK
-397 LGTEQ
+397 GSEQ

-416 LEFLHS
+416 LDFLRA

-435 EIAARPV
+435 EVAARPV
-442 DDHPSVA
+442 DDHPAVA
-449 TAKAECD
+449 AAQAECD
-456 GVEAATSDFKE
+456 GADAALNDFKA
-467 RCPRLLKTNS
+467 RCPRLTKTNS
-477 AYESLLAERAALQ
+477 AYETLLAERAAIQ
-490 ERAKQAKAALKQAQ
+490 ERVKQSKAALKQAQ

-514 QQRLH
+514 QRRLH
-519 FYVYDTVDLHM
+519 FYVYDTVDLNV
-530 LRSVVERHV
+530 LRSAVERHV
-539 FDEEPAELA
+539 FDEESAEMV

-576 VVTQVLRS
+576 VISQVLRS
-584 IVALPAPYTY
+584 LVALPAPYTY
-594 DLETVSKTYQP
+594 DLTTVSKAYQP
-605 TDAEGEEKGYT
+605 TDAEGEERGYT

-634 RIHDAWSGKGYNP
+634 RIHDVWSGKGYNP
-647 DPRNPERQLTA
+647 DPRNPERQLSA
-658 EGVFERI
+658 EGVYERI

-685 EFGDALLLRK
+685 EFGDSLLLRK
-695 EPFLLYSEFD
+695 EPFLLYGEFD

-747 VSGLRYVDG
+747 VSGLRFIEG

-797 DIDGRLFERS
+797 DIDGRLFDRS

-813 KVTLIEYDLRGDPPR
+813 KVTLVEYDLRGDPPR

-860 NRVMRVLRGL
+860 GRVMRVLRGL

-884 KGGVVEDWQP
+884 KGGMVEGWQP
-894 PAAGC
+894 PVTAYA
-899 GAAERRL
+899 AAERRL
-906 RELVEAS
+906 RELIEAS
-913 GNNPN
+913 GDNPD

-954 ILVGYAL
+954 LLVGYAL
-961 AAREAGQPLR
+961 AALDAGRPLR
-971 ILVTASTHH
+971 ILVTAATHH

-989 AELAGEYGL
+989 AELAGAYGL
-998 GIESLAV
+998 GAASLTVA
-1005 SKLQG
+1005 KLQG
-1010 SGNAADEE
+1010 SSNPADEE
-1018 LPGSVER
+1018 LPTSVGR
-1025 VGDAG
+1025 VADAG
-1030 LATLLGRESP
+1030 LAGLLQSESP
-1040 CVVVGGTVWSIYKG
+1040 CVVVGGTVWSVYKG
-1054 MKEAGGLIQ
+1054 MKEAGALIQ

-1074 SQMKLS
+1074 SQMKLP
-1080 DALVAF
+1080 DALIAF

-1113 EEHGHMLSS
+1113 EEHGHMLNS
-1122 VFAFVRRRLNEVSSE
+1122 VFAFVRHRIGEAAAE
-1137 DPAAK
+1137 DPTV
-1142 ERMLFQLEEN
+1142 RGRTLFQLEEN

-1161 YPREVLYEGRF
+1161 YPRDVLYEGRF
-1172 RSTKPGIRVATSQSI
+1172 RSTKPEIRIATTEPIAFDSDDLI
-1187 DFASLDPLD
+1187 DL
-1196 ILLHPERPVALCRY
+1196 LLHPERPVVICHY

-1218 RNPVEAELVAAVT
+1218 RNPVEAELVAALA
-1231 ERLSRILIDERT
+1231 EKLSHVLIDEKT
-1243 GEPFTPR
+1243 EEVFTPR

-1274 RERGFDTAA
+1274 RELGFDTAA
-1283 RPLPLVDTV
+1283 KPLPLVDTV

-1303 LVSYGVADEEYAS
+1303 LVSYGVADEEYAE

-1355 VVLLES
+1355 RVLLES

-1366 FRHYCCDGHARVPW
+1366 FRHYCSDGKTLVPW
-1380 PSAEDGEILLNIQWK
+1380 ASAEDGEILLNVQWK
-1395 SFGTNPIVD
+1395 GFRAPAT
-1404 G
+1404 

>member
-1 MKPSSQQEQRY
+1 MMKSSSQQEQRY

-38 VCRMKPGIGWNVP
+38 ISRMKPGIGWNVP

-70 RFEVGNVQSLVEE
+70 RFEVGNVESYVEAY
-83 HGEAAVLTEGV
+83 GDAAVLTEGV
-94 EEEGGRSKVKDLQ
+94 EEEGGRRKVKDLK
-107 FEKFVEM
+107 FERFVEA
-114 FSAPPFPRFVAQLEV
+114 FATPPFPRFVAQLEV
-129 ILQSEQEARL
+129 VLLPEQETRL
-139 LKHFGL
+139 LEHFGL
-145 DPQRVKFGPA
+145 DPRRVKFGPA

-162 LPSAAEGGRPRL
+162 LQPAAEGGRSRL

-205 EAGLTAVEVDTEFAV
+205 EAGLTSVEVDLDFAV

-245 RAPALFDTP
+245 RAPALFDAP
-254 SADAHFHLEDHC
+254 AADAHFHVEDHC

-284 LSRVAYLSSESKRR
+284 LSRVAYISSESKRR
-298 LRAEGI
+298 LRAEGV
-304 RTHRELAG
+304 RTHRELAA
-312 LADEERVGRLQGA
+312 LADEERVGRLQES

-372 DAVTQACFALGL
+372 DAVTQTCFALGL
-384 KVYEGWDAENGKP
+384 KVYEGWDAENGKAI
-397 LGTEQ
+397 GGEQ

-416 LEFLHS
+416 LEFLRA

-449 TAKAECD
+449 AAKAECE
-456 GVEAATSDFKE
+456 GAEASLNAFKAK
-467 RCPRLLKTNS
+467 CPVLRKTNP
-477 AYESLLAERAALQ
+477 AYESLLTERAALQ
-490 ERAKQAKAALKQAQ
+490 ERAKQSKAALKQAQ
-504 REAAWELRKQ
+504 RDAAWELRKQ
-514 QQRLH
+514 QRRLH
-519 FYVYDTVDLHM
+519 FYVYDTVDLHV
-530 LRSVVERHV
+530 LRSVIERHV
-539 FDEEPAELA
+539 FDEEPAEMI
-548 EQVSHLVRLF
+548 EQISHLVRLF

-576 VVTQVLRS
+576 VVTQGLRS
-584 IVALPAPYTY
+584 LVALPTPYTY
-594 DLETVSKTYQP
+594 DLATVSKVYQP
-605 TDAEGEEKGYT
+605 TDAEGGERGYT

-634 RIHDAWSGKGYNP
+634 RIHDAWSGRGYNP
-647 DPRNPERQLTA
+647 DPKNPERQLSA
-658 EGVFERI
+658 EGVYERI

-685 EFGDALLLRK
+685 EFGDLLLLRK
-695 EPFLLYSEFD
+695 EPFLLYDEFD
-705 PLDFRLLEALRTF
+705 PLNFRLLEALRTF
-718 SLLETSFEELEV
+718 SLLESSLEELEV

-747 VSGLRYVDG
+747 VSGLRYVEG
-756 SEQPDG
+756 GEQPDG

-767 FDAASRDV
+767 FDAASTDV
-775 KFDAGEYNLVVTP
+775 KFDTGEYNLVVTP
-788 ERQPEVLLG
+788 ERQSEVLLG
-797 DIDGRLFERS
+797 DIDGGLFNRS

-813 KVTLIEYDLRGDPPR
+813 KVTLVEYDLRGDHPR

-839 KEKLDLT
+839 KEKLDFT

-860 NRVMRVLRGL
+860 NRVMRVLRSL

-884 KGGVVEDWQP
+884 KGATVEGWQP
-894 PAAGC
+894 PVAEC
-899 GAAERRL
+899 VGAEHRL
-906 RELVEAS
+906 RELIGAS
-913 GNNPN
+913 GHDPD
-918 GLLNEGQWAAW
+918 GMLNEGQWAAW

-936 LTLIW
+936 LTLVW

-961 AAREAGQPLR
+961 AAREAKRPLR

-998 GIESLAV
+998 GTESLNV
-1005 SKLQG
+1005 YKLQG
-1010 SGNAADEE
+1010 SGNAADVE
-1018 LPGSVER
+1018 LPTSVER
-1025 VGDAG
+1025 VGDDS
-1030 LATLLGRESP
+1030 LASLLQSESP
-1040 CVVVGGTVWSIYKG
+1040 CVVVGGTVWSVYKG

-1074 SQMKLS
+1074 SQMKLP

-1122 VFAFVRRRLNEVSSE
+1122 VFAFVRRRINGDAVN
-1137 DPAAK
+1137 DPDIRR
-1142 ERMLFQLEEN
+1142 RMLFQLEEN

-1161 YPREVLYEGRF
+1161 YPRDVLYEGRF
-1172 RSTKPGIRVATSQSI
+1172 RSTKPEIRIATMEPI
-1187 DFASLDPLD
+1187 DFDSDDILDL
-1196 ILLHPERPVALCRY
+1196 LLHPERPVILCRY

-1218 RNPVEAELVAAVT
+1218 RNPFETELVAALA
-1231 ERLSRILIDERT
+1231 ERLSRILIDEKT
-1243 GEPFTPR
+1243 GEVFTPR

-1269 IRQAL
+1269 IRHAL
-1274 RERGFDTAA
+1274 RQRGFDTGA

-1303 LVSYGVADEEYAS
+1303 LVSYGVADEEYAA

-1344 DTVLDLVPTDR
+1344 DTILDLVPTDR
-1355 VVLLES
+1355 KVLMGS

-1366 FRHYCCDGHARVPW
+1366 FRYYCSDGHARVPW
-1380 PSAEDGEILLNIQWK
+1380 ASVGDGEILLNVQWK
-1395 SFGTNPIVD
+1395 GF
-1404 G
+1404 

>member
-1 MKPSSQQEQRY
+1 
-12 RLTASNVAAYFKHRC
+12 
-27 DRNFRWNTVEA
+27 
-38 VCRMKPGIGWNVP
+38 
-51 RRRHEHSRPGIRL
+51 
-64 LMEEGD
+64 
-70 RFEVGNVQSLVEE
+70 
-83 HGEAAVLTEGV
+83 
-94 EEEGGRSKVKDLQ
+94 
-107 FEKFVEM
+107 
-114 FSAPPFPRFVAQLEV
+114 
-129 ILQSEQEARL
+129 
-139 LKHFGL
+139 
-145 DPQRVKFGPA
+145 
-155 RPDLLEV
+155 
-162 LPSAAEGGRPRL
+162 
-174 RIWDFKASQKARHD
+174 
-188 HYIQVAYYSFLL
+188 
-200 DHAVR
+200 
-205 EAGLTAVEVDTEFAV
+205 
-220 ICSREG
+220 
-226 TPPFE
+226 
-231 LRPYRLAVDDFLRN
+231 
-245 RAPALFDTP
+245 
-254 SADAHFHLEDHC
+254 
-266 SMCEYMDHCRQE
+266 
-278 ADAHFD
+278 
-284 LSRVAYLSSESKRR
+284 
-298 LRAEGI
+298 
-304 RTHRELAG
+304 
-312 LADEERVGRLQGA
+312 
-325 SHDLSVNLARY
+325 
-336 VSAAQALE
+336 
-344 DGLPRSLGATTLL
+344 
-357 MPRYEDVRVVLCAEH
+357 
-372 DAVTQACFALGL
+372 
-384 KVYEGWDAENGKP
+384 
-397 LGTEQ
+397 
-402 VFVAREKGGEAQIL
+402 
-416 LEFLHS
+416 
-422 LNELL
+422 
-427 RRVDAENR
+427 
-435 EIAARPV
+435 
-442 DDHPSVA
+442 
-449 TAKAECD
+449 
-456 GVEAATSDFKE
+456 
-467 RCPRLLKTNS
+467 
-477 AYESLLAERAALQ
+477 
-490 ERAKQAKAALKQAQ
+490 
-504 REAAWELRKQ
+504 
-514 QQRLH
+514 
-519 FYVYDTVDLHM
+519 VDLHV

-539 FDEEPAELA
+539 FDEEPAEMV

-576 VVTQVLRS
+576 AVTQVLRS

-594 DLETVSKTYQP
+594 DLATVSKAYQP

-634 RIHDAWSGKGYNP
+634 RIHDVWSGKGYNP

-658 EGVFERI
+658 EGVHERI
-665 EETVRNKLRATDSVI
+665 EETVTNKLRATDSVI

-685 EFGDALLLRK
+685 EFGDSLLLRK
-695 EPFLLYSEFD
+695 EPFLLYGEFD

-718 SLLETSFEELEV
+718 SLLETSLEELEV

-747 VSGLRYVDG
+747 VSGLRYVEG

-813 KVTLIEYDLRGDPPR
+813 KVTLVEYDLRNDPPR
-828 LRLLPDNPDKF
+828 LRLLPDNLDKF

-870 HENPQAAAHLHELL
+870 HENPQTAAHLHELL
-884 KGGVVEDWQP
+884 KGGVVEDWRP

-899 GAAERRL
+899 GAAELQL
-906 RELVEAS
+906 RELIEAS
-913 GNNPN
+913 GNDPD
-918 GLLNEGQWAAW
+918 GLLNDGQWAAW

-936 LTLIW
+936 LALVW

-954 ILVGYAL
+954 ILIGYAL
-961 AAREAGQPLR
+961 AARDAGRPLR

-989 AELAGEYGL
+989 AELAAEYGL
-998 GIESLAV
+998 GAESLAV
-1005 SKLQG
+1005 SKLRG

-1018 LPGSVER
+1018 LPPSVER
-1025 VGDAG
+1025 VADTE
-1030 LATLLGRESP
+1030 LATLLQRESP
-1040 CVVVGGTVWSIYKG
+1040 CVVAGGTVWSVYKG

-1074 SQMKLS
+1074 SQMKLP
-1080 DALVAF
+1080 DALIAF

-1099 DDQQLPPIIHGSYP
+1099 DDRQLPPIIHGSYP
-1113 EEHGHMLSS
+1113 EEHEHMLSS
-1122 VFAFVRRRLNEVSSE
+1122 VFAFVRRRMNDAAAE
-1137 DPAAK
+1137 DPAVR
-1142 ERMLFQLEEN
+1142 ERMLFQLEDN

-1161 YPREVLYEGRF
+1161 YPRDVLYEGRF
-1172 RSTKPGIRVATSQSI
+1172 RSTKPEIRIAITQPV
-1187 DFASLDPLD
+1187 DFDSHDPLD
-1196 ILLHPERPVALCRY
+1196 ILLHPERPVVLCRY

-1218 RNPVEAELVAAVT
+1218 RNPVEAELVAALA
-1231 ERLSRILIDERT
+1231 ERLSRVLIDERT
-1243 GEPFTPR
+1243 GVPFTPR

-1303 LVSYGVADEEYAS
+1303 LVSYGVADEEYAE

-1355 VVLLES
+1355 RVLLES

-1366 FRHYCCDGHARVPW
+1366 FRHYCCDGHTRVPW
-1380 PSAEDGEILLNIQWK
+1380 ISAEDGEVLLSVQWK
-1395 SFGTNPIVD
+1395 GFPAMTGNA
-1404 G
+1404 

>member
-1 MKPSSQQEQRY
+1 MNVESLIEKDPEKLGGTPIFAGTRVPVKNLFDYLESGDSLDAFLDDFPTVTREQALGVLDLAELR
-12 RLTASNVAAYFKHRC
+12 AAKEVEH
-27 DRNFRWNTVEA
+27 NAQTV
-38 VCRMKPGIGWNVP
+38 PL
-51 RRRHEHSRPGIRL
+51 S
-64 LMEEGD
+64 
-70 RFEVGNVQSLVEE
+70 
-83 HGEAAVLTEGV
+83 
-94 EEEGGRSKVKDLQ
+94 VKD
-107 FEKFVEM
+107 
-114 FSAPPFPRFVAQLEV
+114 A
-129 ILQSEQEARL
+129 
-139 LKHFGL
+139 GL
-145 DPQRVKFGPA
+145 D
-155 RPDLLEV
+155 
-162 LPSAAEGGRPRL
+162 S
-174 RIWDFKASQKARHD
+174 
-188 HYIQVAYYSFLL
+188 
-200 DHAVR
+200 
-205 EAGLTAVEVDTEFAV
+205 VEVDTEFAV

-254 SADAHFHLEDHC
+254 SADAHFHVEDHC

-278 ADAHFD
+278 ADAHYD
-284 LSRVAYLSSESKRR
+284 LSRVAYISSESKRR
-298 LRAEGI
+298 LRAEGV
-304 RTHRELAG
+304 RTHRELAV
-312 LADEERVGRLQGA
+312 LADEERVGRLRA
-325 SHDLSVNLARY
+325 SSHDLSVNLARY

-372 DAVTQACFALGL
+372 DAVTQTCFALGL
-384 KVYEGWDAENGKP
+384 KVYEGWDAENSKP
-397 LGTEQ
+397 KGSEQ

-416 LEFLHS
+416 LEFLRA
-422 LNELL
+422 LNGLL

-435 EIAARPV
+435 EIAARTT
-442 DDHPSVA
+442 DGHPAV
-449 TAKAECD
+449 
-456 GVEAATSDFKE
+456 AATSAECEGAEAALAEFKAM
-467 RCPRLLKTNS
+467 CPRLLKTNP
-477 AYESLLAERAALQ
+477 AYESLLAERAAFQ
-490 ERAKQAKAALKQAQ
+490 ERAKLAKAALKQAQ
-504 REAAWELRKQ
+504 RDAAWELRKQ
-514 QQRLH
+514 QRRLH
-519 FYVYDTVDLHM
+519 FYVYDTVDLHV

-539 FDEEPAELA
+539 FDEEPAEMI

-584 IVALPAPYTY
+584 VVALPAPYTY
-594 DLETVSKTYQP
+594 DLATVSKAYQP
-605 TDAEGEEKGYT
+605 TNTEGEEKGYT

-625 EFTNQVAFE
+625 EFTNEVAFE
-634 RIHDAWSGKGYNP
+634 RIHDAWNGKCYNP
-647 DPRNPERQLTA
+647 DPRNPERQLST
-658 EGVFERI
+658 EGVYERI

-695 EPFLLYSEFD
+695 EPFLLYGEFD

-730 KHVHT
+730 KHIHT

-747 VSGLRYVDG
+747 VSGLRFVEG

-813 KVTLIEYDLRGDPPR
+813 KVTLVEYDLRSDPPR
-828 LRLLPDNPDKF
+828 LRLLPDNLDKF
-839 KEKLDLT
+839 KEKIDLT

-884 KGGVVEDWQP
+884 KGRAVEGWQP
-894 PAAGC
+894 PVAGC

-906 RELVEAS
+906 RELIEAS
-913 GNNPN
+913 GNDPD

-948 THTVAH
+948 THTIAH

-961 AAREAGQPLR
+961 AARDAGRPLR

-980 AIVNVLRKT
+980 AIVNVLRKA

-998 GIESLAV
+998 GTESLTV

-1018 LPGSVER
+1018 LPASVER
-1025 VGDAG
+1025 VVDVG

-1040 CVVVGGTVWSIYKG
+1040 CVVVGGTVWSVYKG

-1074 SQMKLS
+1074 SQMKLP
-1080 DALVAF
+1080 DALIAF
-1086 SSSKANSNIILAG
+1086 SSSKTKSNIILAG

-1113 EEHGHMLSS
+1113 EEHEHMLSS
-1122 VFAFVRRRLNEVSSE
+1122 VFAFVRRRMNDAAAE
-1137 DPAAK
+1137 DPAVK
-1142 ERMLFQLEEN
+1142 GRMLFQLEEN

-1161 YPREVLYEGRF
+1161 YPRDVLYEGRF
-1172 RSTKPGIRVATSQSI
+1172 RSTKPQIRITTTEPI
-1187 DFASLDPLD
+1187 DFDSDD
-1196 ILLHPERPVALCRY
+1196 ILALLLHPERPVILCRY

-1218 RNPVEAELVAAVT
+1218 RNPVEAELVAALA
-1231 ERLSRILIDERT
+1231 ERLSRVLIDERT
-1243 GEPFTPR
+1243 GVPFTPR

-1258 VLSPHRAQNSA
+1258 VLSPHRAEQRDPAGAPRARLRHRS
-1269 IRQAL
+1269 QAAPARGHGREATGQGAPGHTRLL
-1274 RERGFDTAA
+1274 RRG
-1283 RPLPLVDTV
+1283 R
-1292 EKLQGKERQVI
+1292 
-1303 LVSYGVADEEYAS
+1303 
-1316 AEAEFLLS
+1316 
-1324 RNRFNVAATRAER
+1324 
-1337 KLVVFCS
+1337 
-1344 DTVLDLVPTDR
+1344 
-1355 VVLLES
+1355 
-1361 MMLKE
+1361 
-1366 FRHYCCDGHARVPW
+1366 
-1380 PSAEDGEILLNIQWK
+1380 
-1395 SFGTNPIVD
+1395 
-1404 G
+1404 

>member
-1 MKPSSQQEQRY
+1 MKLSSQQEQRY

-38 VCRMKPGIGWNVP
+38 VLRKKPGIGWNVP

-70 RFEVGNVQSLVEE
+70 KFEVGNVESYVETY
-83 HGEAAVLTEGV
+83 GAAAILTEGV
-94 EEEGGRSKVKDLQ
+94 EEEGGRRKVKDLQ
-107 FEKFVEM
+107 FEKFLEA
-114 FSAPPFPRFVAQLEV
+114 FAAPPLPRFVAQLEV
-129 ILQSEQEARL
+129 ILNPEQEVRL
-139 LKHFGL
+139 LEQFGL
-145 DPQRVKFGPA
+145 DPRRVKFGPA

-162 LPSAAEGGRPRL
+162 LPPAAEGGRSRL

-200 DHAVR
+200 DHVVKD
-205 EAGLTAVEVDTEFAV
+205 AGLDSVEVDTEFAV

-245 RAPALFDTP
+245 RATALFDTP
-254 SADAHFHLEDHC
+254 SADAHYHVEDHC
-266 SMCEYMDHCRQE
+266 SMCEYMDQCRQE

-284 LSRVAYLSSESKRR
+284 LSRVAYISSESKRR
-298 LRAEGI
+298 LRADGL
-304 RTHRELAG
+304 RTHRELAT
-312 LADEERVGRLQGA
+312 LADEERIGRLQA
-325 SHDLSVNLARY
+325 SSHDLSVNLTRY

-344 DGLPRSLGATTLL
+344 DGMPRSLGATTLL

-372 DAVTQACFALGL
+372 DAVTQTCFALGL
-384 KVYEGWDAENGKP
+384 KVYEGWDADSGKP
-397 LGTEQ
+397 VGSEQ

-416 LEFLHS
+416 LELLRA
-422 LNELL
+422 LNGLL
-427 RRVDAENR
+427 RRVDTENR
-435 EIAARPV
+435 EVAARPT
-442 DDHPSVA
+442 DDYPAVA
-449 TAKAECD
+449 AAMAERD
-456 GVEAATSDFKE
+456 DADASLNDFKA
-467 RCPRLLKTNS
+467 RCPRLAKANPN
-477 AYESLLAERAALQ
+477 YEALLAERAALQ
-490 ERAKQAKAALKQAQ
+490 ERAKQSKAALKQAQ
-504 REAAWELRKQ
+504 RDAAWELRKQ
-514 QQRLH
+514 QRRLH
-519 FYVYDTVDLHM
+519 FYVYDAVDLHV

-539 FDEEPAELA
+539 FDEEPAEMV

-584 IVALPAPYTY
+584 LVALPTPYAY
-594 DLETVSKTYQP
+594 DLANVSKAYQP

-625 EFTNQVAFE
+625 EFTNEVAFE
-634 RIHDAWSGKGYNP
+634 RIHDAWNGKGYNP
-647 DPRNPERQLTA
+647 DPRNPERQLSP
-658 EGVFERI
+658 EGVYERI

-695 EPFLLYSEFD
+695 EPFLLYGEFD
-705 PLDFRLLEALRTF
+705 PLNFRLLEALRTF

-730 KHVHT
+730 KHTHT
-735 LPVEDRVGKFVC
+735 LSVDDRVGKFVC
-747 VSGLRYVDG
+747 VSGLRFVEG

-775 KFDAGEYNLVVTP
+775 KFDVGEYNLVVTP

-813 KVTLIEYDLRGDPPR
+813 KVTLAEYDFKSDPPR

-839 KEKLDLT
+839 KERLDLT

-860 NRVMRVLRGL
+860 NRVMRVLSGL
-870 HENPQAAAHLHELL
+870 HENTEAAAHLHELL
-884 KGGVVEDWQP
+884 KGGVVKGWRP
-894 PAAGC
+894 PVAES

-906 RELVEAS
+906 RELIEAS
-913 GNNPN
+913 GNDPD

-936 LTLIW
+936 LTLVW

-954 ILVGYAL
+954 MLVGYAL
-961 AAREAGQPLR
+961 DARDTGRRLR

-980 AIVNVLRKT
+980 AVVNVLRKA
-989 AELAGEYGL
+989 AELAGAYGL
-998 GIESLAV
+998 GAESLTV
-1005 SKLQG
+1005 CKLQG
-1010 SGNAADEE
+1010 SGNAADVE
-1018 LPGSVER
+1018 LPASVER
-1025 VGDAG
+1025 AADTE
-1030 LATLLGRESP
+1030 LASLLQRESP
-1040 CVVVGGTVWSIYKG
+1040 CVVVGGTVWSVYKG
-1054 MKEAGGLIQ
+1054 MREAGALVQ

-1074 SQMKLS
+1074 SQMKLP
-1080 DALVAF
+1080 DALIAF
-1086 SSSKANSNIILAG
+1086 SASRSDSNIILAG
-1099 DDQQLPPIIHGSYP
+1099 DDRQLPPIIHGSYP
-1113 EEHGHMLSS
+1113 DEHEHMLNS
-1122 VFAFVRRRLNEVSSE
+1122 VFAFVRRRVDDAAAE
-1137 DPAAK
+1137 DSGVK
-1142 ERMLFQLEEN
+1142 ERTLFQLEEN

-1161 YPREVLYEGRF
+1161 YPRGVLYEGRF
-1172 RSTKPGIRVATSQSI
+1172 RSTKPGIRVAVADAI
-1187 DFASLDPLD
+1187 DFDSADPLD
-1196 ILLHPERPVALCRY
+1196 IILHPERPVVLCRY

-1218 RNPVEAELVAAVT
+1218 RNPIEAELVAALA
-1231 ERLSRILIDERT
+1231 ERLSRVLIDEKT
-1243 GEPFTPR
+1243 GEVFTPR
-1250 EFARRALA
+1250 DFARRALA

-1274 RERGFDTAA
+1274 REFGFDTAA

-1303 LVSYGVADEEYAS
+1303 LVSYGVADEEYAE

-1344 DTVLDLVPTDR
+1344 DTVLDVVPTDR
-1355 VVLLES
+1355 RVLLES

-1366 FRHYCCDGHARVPW
+1366 FRYYCSDGRVRVPW
-1380 PSAEDGEILLNIQWK
+1380 VSAWEEEVLLSVQWK
-1395 SFGTNPIVD
+1395 GFPAPTDNA
-1404 G
+1404 

>member
-1 MKPSSQQEQRY
+1 MKFSSQQEQRY
-12 RLTASNVAAYFKHRC
+12 RLTASNVAEYFKHRC

-38 VCRMKPGIGWNVP
+38 VFRMKPGIGWNVP
-51 RRRHEHSRPGIRL
+51 RRRHEHNRSGIRL

-70 RFEVGNVQSLVEE
+70 RFEVGNVEAYVEAY
-83 HGEAAVLTEGV
+83 GAAAVLTEGV
-94 EEEGGRSKVKDLQ
+94 EEEAGRRKVKDLK
-107 FEKFVEM
+107 FERFLEA
-114 FSAPPFPRFVAQLEV
+114 FAAPPFPRFVAQLEV
-129 ILQSEQEARL
+129 ILNPEQEARL
-139 LKHFGL
+139 LKQFGL
-145 DPQRVKFGPA
+145 DPRRVKFGPA

-162 LPSAAEGGRPRL
+162 LPPAAEGGKARL
-174 RIWDFKASQKARHD
+174 RIRDFKASQKARHD

-200 DHAVR
+200 DHVVKD
-205 EAGLTAVEVDTEFAV
+205 AGLTSVEVDTELAV

-245 RAPALFDTP
+245 RAQALFDTP
-254 SADAHFHLEDHC
+254 SADAHFHVEDHC
-266 SMCEYMDHCRQE
+266 SMCEYMEQCRRE

-284 LSRVAYLSSESKRR
+284 LSRVAYISSESKRR
-298 LRAEGI
+298 LRAEGVG
-304 RTHRELAG
+304 THRALAALAG
-312 LADEERVGRLQGA
+312 VERVERLQA
-325 SHDLSVNLARY
+325 SSHDLSVNLARY

-372 DAVTQACFALGL
+372 DAVTQTCFALGL
-384 KVYEGWDAENGKP
+384 KVYEGWDAETGKAR
-397 LGTEQ
+397 GSEQ
-402 VFVAREKGGEAQIL
+402 VFVAREKGAEAQIL
-416 LEFLHS
+416 LDFLRA

-435 EIAARPV
+435 EVAARPI
-442 DDHPSVA
+442 DDKPAVA
-449 TAKAECD
+449 AAKAECNGAD
-456 GVEAATSDFKE
+456 APLNDFKA
-467 RCPRLLKTNS
+467 RCPRLTKTNP
-477 AYESLLAERAALQ
+477 AYESLLAERGTLQ
-490 ERAKQAKAALKQAQ
+490 ERAKHAKAALKQAQ

-514 QQRLH
+514 QRRLH
-519 FYVYDTVDLHM
+519 FYVYDAVDLHV

-539 FDEEPAELA
+539 FDEEPAEMV

-576 VVTQVLRS
+576 VVTEVLRS

-594 DLETVSKTYQP
+594 DLATVSKAYQP

-647 DPRNPERQLTA
+647 DPRNPERQLSP
-658 EGVFERI
+658 EGVYERI
-665 EETVRNKLRATDSVI
+665 DETVRSKLRATDSVI

-695 EPFLLYSEFD
+695 EPFLLYGEFD
-705 PLDFRLLEALRTF
+705 PLRFRLLEALRTF

-747 VSGLRYVDG
+747 VSGLRYVEG

-797 DIDGRLFERS
+797 DIDGRLFDRS

-813 KVTLIEYDLRGDPPR
+813 KVTLVEYDLRTDPPR
-828 LRLLPDNPDKF
+828 LRLLPENPDKCR
-839 KEKLDLT
+839 ERLDLNE
-846 QPCVLDQL
+846 PCVLDQL

-860 NRVMRVLRGL
+860 GRVMNVLRGL
-870 HENPQAAAHLHELL
+870 HENAEAAAHLHELL
-884 KGGVVEDWQP
+884 KGKVVEGWQP
-894 PAAGC
+894 PVASC
-899 GAAERRL
+899 GAAQRRL
-906 RELVEAS
+906 RELIEAS
-913 GNNPN
+913 GRDPY

-929 RGVFREP
+929 RGIFSEP
-936 LTLIW
+936 LTLVW

-961 AAREAGQPLR
+961 AAREAKRPLR

-989 AELAGEYGL
+989 AELAAEYRL
-998 GIESLAV
+998 GAESLTV

-1018 LPGSVER
+1018 LPTSVER
-1025 VGDAG
+1025 VVDTE
-1030 LATLLGRESP
+1030 LAALLQRESP
-1040 CVVVGGTVWSIYKG
+1040 CIVVGGTVWSVYKG
-1054 MKEAGGLIQ
+1054 MREAGALIQ

-1074 SQMKLS
+1074 SQMKLP
-1080 DALVAF
+1080 DALIAF
-1086 SSSKANSNIILAG
+1086 SASRANSNIILAG
-1099 DDQQLPPIIHGSYP
+1099 DDRQLPPIIHGSYP
-1113 EEHGHMLSS
+1113 EEHAHMLSS
-1122 VFAFVRRRLNEVSSE
+1122 VFAFARRQIEKAALE
-1137 DPAAK
+1137 DPAVK
-1142 ERMLFQLEEN
+1142 VRSLFQLEEN

-1172 RSTKPGIRVATSQSI
+1172 RSTKPEIRIATAEPV
-1187 DFASLDPLD
+1187 DLDSADLLD
-1196 ILLHPERPVALCRY
+1196 IILHPERPVVLCRY

-1218 RNPVEAELVAAVT
+1218 RNPVEAELVAALA

-1243 GEPFTPR
+1243 GEVFTPG

-1283 RPLPLVDTV
+1283 VPLPLVDTV

-1303 LVSYGVADEEYAS
+1303 LVSYGVADEEYAE

-1337 KLVVFCS
+1337 KLVVLCS
-1344 DTVLDLVPTDR
+1344 DTVLDVVPTDR
-1355 VVLLES
+1355 IVLLGS

-1366 FRHYCCDGHARVPW
+1366 FRHYCSDGHARVPW
-1380 PSAEDGEILLNIQWK
+1380 ISAGEEEVLLNVQWK
-1395 SFGTNPIVD
+1395 GFTAPTNNA
-1404 G
+1404 